1 MSSAG
6 YYADGHRRPSG
17 GENRRGGNLRGDV
30 SADALGVPRVSME
43 ESRRRQREESK
54 TMARQ
59 VRFGGWCSQL
69 PDIGETTPQPTANRV
84 TGTMADAVT
93 DLTYPELA
101 TAEPLTGLEGVISS
115 GQIEDKDVD
124 QLNIRSCEGGGELV
138 VGSPHTRV
146 RVLLPHQRKAIEEC
160 SAMRKI
166 FKQAGRTRII
176 FRKPKKANG
185 SYRARFNS
193 HDPRLNGDMRIPQS
207 PRPGFAIVVRISQDE
222 GTWSGKQFTGTVLVG
237 DPDLGI
243 WFNAVLFAPPDAE
256 AIWNEDMFFGTVE
269 IPDDNTAGGRQNAAL
284 FEVETKAHK
293 KLADKSTTVS
303 GQPMDTVSATAASKQ
318 ARRPDN
324 CVPGKGENTS
334 TASALPEA
342 LMATAA
348 KTTPDSLMYPR
359 TPNTTTVPG
368 PPQNLDTHGHESS
381 RRKRPAVDKWNM
393 EEAVARSRR
402 LPAPVSKSRSAF
414 DDM

>member
-1 MSSAG
+1 M
-6 YYADGHRRPSG
+6 
-17 GENRRGGNLRGDV
+17 
-30 SADALGVPRVSME
+30 
-43 ESRRRQREESK
+43 RE
-54 TMARQ
+54 
-59 VRFGGWCSQL
+59 
-69 PDIGETTPQPTANRV
+69 
-84 TGTMADAVT
+84 
-93 DLTYPELA
+93 
-101 TAEPLTGLEGVISS
+101 
-115 GQIEDKDVD
+115 
-124 QLNIRSCEGGGELV
+124 
-138 VGSPHTRV
+138 
-146 RVLLPHQRKAIEEC
+146 
-160 SAMRKI
+160 I

-303 GQPMDTVSATAASKQ
+303 GQPMDTVSATAASK
-318 ARRPDN
+318 
-324 CVPGKGENTS
+324 
-334 TASALPEA
+334 
-342 LMATAA
+342 
-348 KTTPDSLMYPR
+348 
-359 TPNTTTVPG
+359 
-368 PPQNLDTHGHESS
+368 
-381 RRKRPAVDKWNM
+381 
-393 EEAVARSRR
+393 
-402 LPAPVSKSRSAF
+402 
-414 DDM
+414 

>member
-1 MSSAG
+1 
-6 YYADGHRRPSG
+6 
-17 GENRRGGNLRGDV
+17 
-30 SADALGVPRVSME
+30 
-43 ESRRRQREESK
+43 
-54 TMARQ
+54 MARQ

-222 GTWSGKQFTGTVLVG
+222 GTWSGKQFTGAVLVG
-237 DPDLGI
+237 DPDLDI

-269 IPDDNTAGGRQNAAL
+269 IPDDN
-284 FEVETKAHK
+284 K
-293 KLADKSTTVS
+293 
-303 GQPMDTVSATAASKQ
+303 
-318 ARRPDN
+318 
-324 CVPGKGENTS
+324 
-334 TASALPEA
+334 
-342 LMATAA
+342 
-348 KTTPDSLMYPR
+348 
-359 TPNTTTVPG
+359 
-368 PPQNLDTHGHESS
+368 
-381 RRKRPAVDKWNM
+381 M
-393 EEAVARSRR
+393 EH
-402 LPAPVSKSRSAF
+402 
-414 DDM
+414 